1 MIDRRPICNGNV
13 ETFRQLFSLDSIIVW
28 HFRSFTRKRAT
39 MRAWAARA
47 EGPPVM
53 LVRRPRELERLVTA
67 LS

>member
-1 MIDRRPICNGNV
+1 M
-13 ETFRQLFSLDSIIVW
+13 FSLDSILVW
-28 HFRSFTRKRAT
+28 HFRSFTQKRAT

-53 LVRRPRELERLVTA
+53 LVRRPRELDELLKA